1 MHRTRIGLQLVVG
14 YEILHPE
21 SVGGEEKKSCK
32 TAVMEMPGDQV
43 RAVAYVDSGQLR
55 AGLFTN
61 DGKGVFSK
69 NLFFGFHLAFGA
81 TELTIVTNQI
91 QYCS

>member
-1 MHRTRIGLQLVVG
+1 
-14 YEILHPE
+14 
-21 SVGGEEKKSCK
+21 
-32 TAVMEMPGDQV
+32 MEMPGDQV